1 MQDIGC
7 LRCCF
12 RNRFFLQDEVV
23 SLRPNPHSWRAVGL
37 SLVWTLLLDL
47 SGLGGPTRGVNTPAG
62 IALGVTGTHKP
73 LSHDKATVPVS
84 GFKAINGK
92 KIVS

>member
-62 IALGVTGTHKP
+62 IALGVTQ
-73 LSHDKATVPVS
+73 ATQPRQGNS
-84 GFKAINGK
+84 PTGALF
-92 KIVS
+92 S